1 MGTPLYYSYT
11 VYVCTVPMGMVFM
24 LFWSEKRVNTV
35 DFAHFGLESDLALK
49 GTMGMYDRTCCFNS
63 KLKRK
68 KEQFVNSKWM
78 GQDKTR
84 YLLSYY
90 CLQFLSMQ
98 TLPKMLVIACQINFF
113 SIKTRYH
120 QIIS

>member
-1 MGTPLYYSYT
+1 
-11 VYVCTVPMGMVFM
+11 
-24 LFWSEKRVNTV
+24 
-35 DFAHFGLESDLALK
+35 
-49 GTMGMYDRTCCFNS
+49 MGMYDCTCCFNS

-68 KEQFVNSKWM
+68 KEQFANSKWL

-98 TLPKMLVIACQINFF
+98 LPKMLVIACQINIFLLKPD
-113 SIKTRYH
+113 ITR
-120 QIIS
+120 